1 MSIFT
6 VTLVTSCPLCMYSLI
21 KFFLVSPPVRHA
33 CNTSSVQR
41 CGLFVRR
48 RTVCMA
54 AAASFAAC
62 FLALEQEILRAC
74 QAFGLIILRQ
84 KHSCVCVCKYIH
96 THIYIIYVCVC
107 MYVYTYREKHT
118 YMFVVMRIKE
128 NIGLQGFGLGIFRSQ
143 GAYIYRSRHLII
155 TITSRVALLERG
167 APEELGGRCW
177 DGGLGRSFWG
187 RRVWKAR
194 GCLGRRGR

>member
-1 MSIFT
+1 MRVICKASHGLYGGGGI
-6 VTLVTSCPLCMYSLI
+6 LCRLLLGLGTRDFEGLSSFRFDYSQTET
-21 KFFLVSPPVRHA
+21 FMCVSV
-33 CNTSSVQR
+33 N
-41 CGLFVRR
+41 
-48 RTVCMA
+48 
-54 AAASFAAC
+54 
-62 FLALEQEILRAC
+62 I
-74 QAFGLIILRQ
+74 
-84 KHSCVCVCKYIH
+84 YIH
-96 THIYIIYVCVC
+96 TYILYMFVCAC
-107 MYVYTYREKHT
+107 RYVYTSREKHT

-128 NIGLQGFGLGIFRSQ
+128 NIGLQGFGLGILRSQ

>member
-1 MSIFT
+1 
-6 VTLVTSCPLCMYSLI
+6 
-21 KFFLVSPPVRHA
+21 
-33 CNTSSVQR
+33 
-41 CGLFVRR
+41 
-48 RTVCMA
+48 MA

-84 KHSCVCVCKYIH
+84 KHSCVCVSVNIYIH
-96 THIYIIYVCVC
+96 TYILYMFVCAC
-107 MYVYTYREKHT
+107 RYVYTYREKHT

-128 NIGLQGFGLGIFRSQ
+128 NIGLQGFGLGILRSQ
-143 GAYIYRSRHLII
+143 GAYINRSRHLII